1 MRITQTLLKADMGSR
16 LQKTALVVLAIACCL
31 ATGPTATFADTVS
44 LSPQKDN
51 SFTRILP
58 VNSATVRAF
67 ISTAGKTANP
77 LRRGLIAFDLTANMI
92 ITDATLSMFLS
103 IPHAQTATIN
113 ISLSKAL
120 HDWG

>member
-16 LQKTALVVLAIACCL
+16 LQKTATRFLRRRKK
-31 ATGPTATFADTVS
+31 TTR
-44 LSPQKDN
+44 
-51 SFTRILP
+51 FTRILP

-120 HDWG
+120 HNWG